1 MKLLERLEEQIKIL
15 RVSKKE
21 YSKRLSDLKDKNDN
35 LFNSI
40 KIITDEQKELVK
52 KYDLLNV
59 KLVKASDKLQ
69 QKDRIIENYEED
81 IKIANATISKLSK
94 KINKLKENNKKI
106 GGAKGGLLKE
116 NNYLKESVKDL
127 TFKLKESMTDKYV
140 LKKLPSGK
148 RPKGDLMRLKS
159 QTFQSKIVKQ
169 MHREDSNE

>member
-15 RVSKKE
+15 RISKKE

-40 KIITDEQKELVK
+40 KIITEEQKELVK

-59 KLVKASDKLQ
+59 KLVKALDKLQ
-69 QKDRIIENYEED
+69 QKDKIIENYEED

-127 TFKLKESMTDKYV
+127 TFKLEESMTDKYV

>member
-15 RVSKKE
+15 RISKKE

-40 KIITDEQKELVK
+40 KIITEEQKELVK

-59 KLVKASDKLQ
+59 KLVKSLDKLQ

-106 GGAKGGLLKE
+106 GGAKGGFIKE
-116 NNYLKESVKDL
+116 NNYLKELVKDL
-127 TFKLKESMTDKYV
+127 TFKLEESMSDKYV
-140 LKKLPSGK
+140 LRKLPSGK

-159 QTFQSKIVKQ
+159 QAFQSKIVKQ

>member
-15 RVSKKE
+15 RISKKE

-69 QKDRIIENYEED
+69 QKDKIIENYEED

-106 GGAKGGLLKE
+106 GGAKGCLLKE

-127 TFKLKESMTDKYV
+127 TFKLEESMTDKYV

>member
-15 RVSKKE
+15 RISKKE

-40 KIITDEQKELVK
+40 KIITEEQNELVK

-59 KLVKASDKLQ
+59 KLVKALDKLQ
-69 QKDRIIENYEED
+69 QKDKIIENYEED

-127 TFKLKESMTDKYV
+127 TFKLEESMTDKYV

>member
-15 RVSKKE
+15 RISKKE
-21 YSKRLSDLKDKNDN
+21 YSKRLSDLKEKNDN
-35 LFNSI
+35 LFNSF
-40 KIITDEQKELVK
+40 KIITEEQKELVK

-59 KLVKASDKLQ
+59 KIVKASDKLQ

-127 TFKLKESMTDKYV
+127 TFKLEESMTDKYV

>member
-15 RVSKKE
+15 RISKKE
-21 YSKRLSDLKDKNDN
+21 YSKRLFDLKDKNN
-35 LFNSI
+35 
-40 KIITDEQKELVK
+40 E
-52 KYDLLNV
+52 LLNHIERI
-59 KLVKASDKLQ
+59 KEDKDELKKQCELLDTSFNEALSLLQ
-69 QKDRIIENYEED
+69 ARHSITEKYKED

-94 KINKLKENNKKI
+94 KIDKLKENNKKI

-127 TFKLKESMTDKYV
+127 TFKLEESMTDKYV

-148 RPKGDLMRLKS
+148 RPKGDSMRLKS

>member
-15 RVSKKE
+15 RISKKE
-21 YSKRLSDLKDKNDN
+21 YSKRLSDLKEKNDN
-35 LFNSI
+35 LFNSF
-40 KIITDEQKELVK
+40 KIITEEQKELVK

-59 KLVKASDKLQ
+59 KIVKASDKLQ
-69 QKDRIIENYEED
+69 QKDRIIENYEKD

-116 NNYLKESVKDL
+116 NNYLKELVKDL
-127 TFKLKESMTDKYV
+127 TFKLEESMSDKYV
-140 LKKLPSGK
+140 LRKLPSGK

-159 QTFQSKIVKQ
+159 QAFQSKIVKQ
-169 MHREDSNE
+169 MHQEDSNE

>member
-15 RVSKKE
+15 RISKKE

-40 KIITDEQKELVK
+40 KIITEEQKELVK

-59 KLVKASDKLQ
+59 KLVKSLDKLQ

-127 TFKLKESMTDKYV
+127 TFKLEESMTDKYV

>member
-40 KIITDEQKELVK
+40 KIITEEQKELVK
-52 KYDLLNV
+52 KYNLLNV
-59 KLVKASDKLQ
+59 KLVKATKKLQ
-69 QKDRIIENYEED
+69 QKDRVIENYEED

-127 TFKLKESMTDKYV
+127 TFKLEESMTDKYV

-148 RPKGDLMRLKS
+148 RPKGDSMRLKS